1 MPNCPHCHEYL
12 EYLNYHR
19 TIVEDGKTW
28 EGTAHTH
35 DAVKEDIEHEEYT
48 CPFCSAHIADTP
60 EDAQK
65 FLRSD

>member
-19 TIVEDGKTW
+19 TIIEDGRTW
-28 EGTAHTH
+28 DHAHIPT
-35 DAVKEDIEHEEYT
+35 KEDIEHEEYM
-48 CPFCSAHIADTP
+48 CPHCSAHIADTS